1 MTKIYLFEAKI
12 RGIGEKK
19 KIDWQFFE
27 IQFIEKLIFSI
38 RLDNKSLSRV
48 HTWPDIDE
56 SFVSINGVLRKV
68 RFYLLEIS
76 VVNAWIYSRCI

>member
-12 RGIGEKK
+12 RGIFCGEKK
-19 KIDWQFFE
+19 KIDRQFFE

-38 RLDNKSLSRV
+38 RLDNKTLPRV

-56 SFVSINGVLRKV
+56 SFVLINGVLRKV

-76 VVNAWIYSRCI
+76 VVNAWTRCI

>member
-12 RGIGEKK
+12 QDWREK
-19 KIDWQFFE
+19 KIDRQFFE

-38 RLDNKSLSRV
+38 RLDNKSLPRV

-68 RFYLLEIS
+68 VRFYLLEIS
-76 VVNAWIYSRCI
+76 VVNAWTYSRCI